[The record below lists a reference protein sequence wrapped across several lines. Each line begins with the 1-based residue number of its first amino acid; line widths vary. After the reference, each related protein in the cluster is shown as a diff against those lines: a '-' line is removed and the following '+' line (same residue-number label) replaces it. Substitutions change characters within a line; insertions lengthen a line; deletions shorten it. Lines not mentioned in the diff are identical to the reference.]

1 MILKPVYIAISVNI
15 GCIPICLLTTLGSIS
30 CLTVEIIVN
39 KTIRAIANW
48 ISPLIAEITAQGTIT
63 VP

>member
-1 MILKPVYIAISVNI
+1 MNI

-30 CLTVEIIVN
+30 CLTIEIIVN